1 LQQQRTQQTLG
12 WNRRAALPR
21 IKLGKW
27 LRQLLKRRIHKLMDR
42 SQWMVRRNAILQP
55 HIGEKMLQALIL
67 AAHRIPQTKGINQT
81 HGITLQPPR
90 EPTFSAAC

>member
-1 LQQQRTQQTLG
+1 LQQLRPQQTLG
-12 WNRRAALPR
+12 WNRRAALPG

-27 LRQLLKRRIHKLMDR
+27 LRQFLKRRIHKLMDR

-55 HIGEKMLQALIL
+55 HIGEKMLRALIL
-67 AAHRIPQTKGINQT
+67 AAHRIPQPKGINQT
-81 HGITLQPPR
+81 HRITLQPLR